1 MDIWSIVG
9 FISAVCLILILVFV
23 CESLIY
29 NKVEEIKQRQ
39 IQKEVQDAILKA
51 LENVDV
57 EVDIDKEDNDGI

>member
-9 FISAVCLILILVFV
+9 FISAVCLILILIFV

-57 EVDIDKEDNDGI
+57 EVDIDKEDKHDV

>member
-9 FISAVCLILILVFV
+9 FISAVCLILVLVFV

-57 EVDIDKEDNDGI
+57 EVDIDKEDKHGV